1 MIQHTY
7 FPMSDIINPTGAQ
20 ARKIVNMN
28 MPDDVIY
35 WTRKWNI
42 TKEQLQNAVERAGTK
57 EARVLDYLRSKG
69 TVRF

>member
-1 MIQHTY
+1 
-7 FPMSDIINPTGAQ
+7 MSETVNPTGAQ
-20 ARKIVNMN
+20 ARKVVNLN

-35 WTRKWNI
+35 WTRKWNVS
-42 TKEQLQNAVERAGTK
+42 KEQLQYAVERVGNK